1 MCDYLSIVIYTN
13 TRSLLA
19 WKIKPGHDDQGQN
32 NDTSSHRDHMTKNKT
47 KQKQNHILLTC
58 FKKTKNLFKIRKCE
72 LILLEEM
79 RYVPTHNIVIKKT
92 HEFQFTGLLLSKHMN
107 TESKIL
113 GIHHT
118 SNVLKKK
125 TKKKE
130 KKQKS
135 GGMNINHYFCSA
147 LSSHFSFSEKKN
159 IPMNNT

>member
-1 MCDYLSIVIYTN
+1 MCDYLSIVIYTSN
-13 TRSLLA
+13 TRSLLTGLA
-19 WKIKPGHDDQGQN
+19 WKIKPGHDDQGEN

-125 TKKKE
+125 TKKKR
-130 KKQKS
+130 KS
-135 GGMNINHYFCSA
+135 
-147 LSSHFSFSEKKN
+147 KN
-159 IPMNNT
+159 QGV

>member
-1 MCDYLSIVIYTN
+1 
-13 TRSLLA
+13 
-19 WKIKPGHDDQGQN
+19 
-32 NDTSSHRDHMTKNKT
+32 MTKNKT

-125 TKKKE
+125 TKKKKE
-130 KKQKS
+130 KAKIRGYEYKS
-135 GGMNINHYFCSA
+135 LFLLCSF
-147 LSSHFSFSEKKN
+147 LTFFFFRKEKY
-159 IPMNNT
+159 PDE